1 MYFFSMQPLK
11 ASYSFVICLFFAIAA
26 MAQTAT
32 AQTATSSTSTTNMNY
47 EIESD
52 AADRI
57 VLASKLRTLTQQV
70 AAASC
75 AVTSDINV
83 SEAHEVLEEAT
94 GEFDRYIV
102 ALRDGDQTL
111 HILEP
116 EKSGRILR
124 DIEHLRTEWMAIH
137 RAIDSVLVN
146 EDDDDASHLIDDHN
160 LKLLELTTILQSDI
174 SGRYANPY
182 EMTAADA
189 MMVDI
194 AGRQLMLTQKMA
206 KDSCEVW
213 TGYNAEAAREDLRA
227 TMQTFEVSLNALRDG
242 MPSAGLQ
249 PAPTEKIRDDL
260 DILLR
265 RWSVIRVNQ
274 QTLVDGGEL
283 DEAQKAEIFHD
294 LQLELED
301 LRTLLYDY
309 REYAERNH
317 AG

>member
-1 MYFFSMQPLK
+1 M
-11 ASYSFVICLFFAIAA
+11 LFR
-26 MAQTAT
+26 
-32 AQTATSSTSTTNMNY
+32 S
-47 EIESD
+47 
-52 AADRI
+52 
-57 VLASKLRTLTQQV
+57 
-70 AAASC
+70 
-75 AVTSDINV
+75 
-83 SEAHEVLEEAT
+83 
-94 GEFDRYIV
+94 
-102 ALRDGDQTL
+102 
-111 HILEP
+111 
-116 EKSGRILR
+116 
-124 DIEHLRTEWMAIH
+124 
-137 RAIDSVLVN
+137 
-146 EDDDDASHLIDDHN
+146 
-160 LKLLELTTILQSDI
+160 ILQSDI

-227 TMQTFEVSLNALRDG
+227 TMQTCEVSLNALRDG